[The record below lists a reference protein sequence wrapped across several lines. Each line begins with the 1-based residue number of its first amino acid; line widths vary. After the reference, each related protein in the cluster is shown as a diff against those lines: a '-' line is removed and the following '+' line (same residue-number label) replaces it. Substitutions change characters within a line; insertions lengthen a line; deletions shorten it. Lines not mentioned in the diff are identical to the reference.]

1 MSSRS
6 SIAALVLLAAA
17 NAAVAAQTPPASPAA
32 PAAPAVPPPSAPA
45 PAFEVRVV
53 TAPAQ
58 HAIVLP
64 MKGSYL
70 QHPDAFGRLMGAV
83 SAKGLA
89 PAGPIFAR
97 YFSDPS
103 TPEAD
108 LVWEVGVPV
117 AAGATAEAP
126 FEAKDIPQAQ
136 VAVHVHEGPMEAL
149 GAAWGSMIQWITTN
163 GYQPAGPPAQ
173 VFKGDMSAGMPQVEM
188 QMPVQ
193 K

>member
-1 MSSRS
+1 MKIRS
-6 SIAALVLLAAA
+6 LVGAALVLVS
-17 NAAVAAQTPPASPAA
+17 AAVVASAQAPPAA
-32 PAAPAVPPPSAPA
+32 PAAPA
-45 PAFEVRVV
+45 FEAKVV
-53 TAPAQ
+53 TSPAM

-64 MKGSYL
+64 MKGSYM
-70 QHPDAFGRLMGAV
+70 QHPEAFGRLMSAV
-83 SAKGLA
+83 TSKGIA

-108 LVWEVGVPV
+108 LSWEVGVPV

-126 FEAKDIPQAQ
+126 LEAKDIPQTQ
-136 VAVHVHEGPMEAL
+136 VAVHTFEGPMEEL
-149 GAAWGSMIQWITTN
+149 VSAWPAFIQWILTN

-173 VFKGDMSAGMPQVEM
+173 VFKGDMTAGSPQVEM
-188 QMPVQ
+188 QMPVR

>member
-1 MSSRS
+1 MSVRASVV
-6 SIAALVLLAAA
+6 AVLVLVAAA
-17 NAAVAAQTPPASPAA
+17 GVAAAQTPPAAPAKPAA
-32 PAAPAVPPPSAPA
+32 PAPPAA

-53 TAPAQ
+53 TAPAA

-64 MKGSYL
+64 MKGSYM

-83 SAKGLA
+83 STRGLT

-108 LVWEVGVPV
+108 LAWEVGVPV

-126 FEAKDIPQAQ
+126 FEAKDIPATL
-136 VAVHVHEGPMEAL
+136 VAVHTHQGAMEEL
-149 GAAWGSMIQWITTN
+149 GTAWGSMIQWVMSN
-163 GYQPAGPPAQ
+163 GYQPVGPATQ
-173 VFKGDMSAGMPQVEM
+173 VFKGDMTAGMPQVEM
-188 QMPVQ
+188 QLPVQ

>member
-1 MSSRS
+1 MSVRASV
-6 SIAALVLLAAA
+6 AAVLVLVAAA
-17 NAAVAAQTPPASPAA
+17 GVAAAQPPPAVPVQPAA
-32 PAAPAVPPPSAPA
+32 PPAPA
-45 PAFEVRVV
+45 PPAAPVFEVQVV
-53 TAPAQ
+53 TAPAV

-64 MKGSYL
+64 MKGSYM

-83 SAKGLA
+83 STRGLA

-117 AAGATAEAP
+117 AAGTTAEAP
-126 FEAKDIPQAQ
+126 FEAKDIPATL
-136 VAVHVHEGPMEAL
+136 VALHTHQGAMEEL
-149 GAAWGSMIQWITTN
+149 GAAWGSMIQWVMAN
-163 GYQPAGPPAQ
+163 GYQPLGPPTQ
-173 VFKGDMSAGMPQVEM
+173 VFKGDMTAGMPQVEM

>member
-1 MSSRS
+1 MKGLRV
-6 SIAALVLLAAA
+6 SIGALVALAAA
-17 NAAVAAQTPPASPAA
+17 AAAVAQAPASPAPPAAPAA
-32 PAAPAVPPPSAPA
+32 PAAPAVP
-45 PAFEVRVV
+45 AFAVRVI
-53 TAPAQ
+53 TAPAV

-64 MKGSYL
+64 MKGSYM

-83 SAKGLA
+83 SARGLA

-126 FEAKDIPQAQ
+126 FEAKDIPEVQ
-136 VAVHVHEGPMEAL
+136 VAVHTHEGAMEDL
-149 GAAWGSMIQWITTN
+149 GTAWGSMIQWIMTN
-163 GYQPAGPPAQ
+163 GYQPVGPATQ